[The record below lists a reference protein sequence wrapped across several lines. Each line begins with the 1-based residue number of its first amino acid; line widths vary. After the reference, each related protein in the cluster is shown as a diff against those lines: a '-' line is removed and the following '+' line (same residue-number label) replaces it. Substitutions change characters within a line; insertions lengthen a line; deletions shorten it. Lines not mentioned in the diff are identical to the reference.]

1 MSLTTL
7 VLMVGS
13 CLGKNRRRF
22 DKMDKLDN
30 LDKLDKQVNLESVS
44 QHFCALLIRIVGAK
58 LKLGHER
65 RQTDCIQL
73 RPLKSDK
80 KAKQLLITKNT
91 KNNCKSSPLAHS
103 EILPDFW
110 TPSCY

>member
-1 MSLTTL
+1 M
-7 VLMVGS
+7 
-13 CLGKNRRRF
+13 
-22 DKMDKLDN
+22 
-30 LDKLDKQVNLESVS
+30 
-44 QHFCALLIRIVGAK
+44 GAK

-80 KAKQLLITKNT
+80 KAKQLLIAKNT

-103 EILPDFW
+103 EILHDFW
-110 TPSCY
+110 KISFGHLPSIVRVSDVHGAGDHKL

>member
-1 MSLTTL
+1 M
-7 VLMVGS
+7 
-13 CLGKNRRRF
+13 
-22 DKMDKLDN
+22 
-30 LDKLDKQVNLESVS
+30 
-44 QHFCALLIRIVGAK
+44 GAK

-80 KAKQLLITKNT
+80 KAKQLLIAKNT

-110 TPSCY
+110 KISFGHLLVIEADIFPSWKHGASLLTSLIEIL